1 MSFLRLHYIIVWFA
15 KPAEIQYTFK
25 PFYVVSISAFIF
37 FIFVKPIRSGTID
50 PAYTSRIIVPVELS
64 DPFIEL

>member
-37 FIFVKPIRSGTID
+37 FIFVKPITID

-64 DPFIEL
+64 DPFTEL